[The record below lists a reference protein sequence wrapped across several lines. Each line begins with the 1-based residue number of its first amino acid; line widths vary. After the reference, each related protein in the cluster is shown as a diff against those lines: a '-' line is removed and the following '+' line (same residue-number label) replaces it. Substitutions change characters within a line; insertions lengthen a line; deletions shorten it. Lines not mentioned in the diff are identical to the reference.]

1 MPGNGRCMK
10 KTRHSCTAE
19 LPRKKNRLASDAK
32 RKRDGIRA
40 KTMDFVV
47 VANNLP
53 KTDVYIPKKSI
64 NFFAILNGALI
75 IRPVTLTTL

>member
-1 MPGNGRCMK
+1 MK
-10 KTRHSCTAE
+10 EENAGLKYRE

-32 RKRDGIRA
+32 RKRDGMRA

-53 KTDVYIPKKSI
+53 KTDVYIPKKSM
-64 NFFAILNGALI
+64 NFLAILNGARTM
-75 IRPVTLTTL
+75 RPVTLTTR

>member
-1 MPGNGRCMK
+1 MK
-10 KTRHSCTAE
+10 EETRHSCTAE

-32 RKRDGIRA
+32 RKRDGMRA